1 LALIVFALKPL
12 LEWAVIK
19 ELHHLTSAYRHPETP
34 GSLFL
39 SLEGIEGSGKTTQIK
54 AIESFLTSQG
64 YRVLSLREPGGTA
77 FGEKLREAILNSSSP
92 LHPLAEC
99 HLFMASRAQ
108 LLKEK
113 ILPFLLVPKSVVI
126 LDRYIDSTL
135 AYQGRA
141 RKLGY
146 ETVLT
151 LHKNEPLCL
160 VPHRTFYLDID
171 LETSMKRQDARG
183 NKKDYFEAENQEF
196 YTNLLDGY
204 REVAD
209 LFPKRIYKIDAK
221 VTPEEVSALI
231 LKDLKGF
238 LP

>member
-1 LALIVFALKPL
+1 MNKDFK
-12 LEWAVIK
+12 
-19 ELHHLTSAYRHPETP
+19 HLTSAYRNPETP
-34 GSLFL
+34 GSFFL
-39 SLEGIEGSGKTTQIK
+39 SLEGIEGSGKTTQTK
-54 AIESFLTSQG
+54 TIEKYLDTTG
-64 YRVLSLREPGGTA
+64 YRVLSLREPGGTT
-77 FGEKLREAILNSSSP
+77 FGEKLREAILQSGTP

-99 HLFMASRAQ
+99 HLFLASRAQ

-141 RKLGY
+141 RKLGF
-146 ETVLT
+146 ETILN

-171 LETSMKRQDARG
+171 LETSMKRQDVRG

-196 YTNLLDGY
+196 YTNLLEGY
-204 REVAD
+204 REVAE
-209 LFPKRIYKIDAK
+209 LFPKRILKIDART
-221 VTPEEVSALI
+221 TPEKISDII
-231 LKDLKGF
+231 LSDLKGF
-238 LP
+238 LS